1 MATRPSRPAAR
12 SAPSSPSGPSGPSG
26 HSAGNPLAAPAQPG
40 DLLLYRLVKLAAAS
54 GRLVTRL
61 CERSHGITRREWGVV
76 MWLAQEPGLQPS
88 VLAVRLELDR
98 ARVSRAIGSLEGKG
112 LVQRRPPADG
122 RPAGLHLTEG
132 GTRLH
137 AALWP
142 EVRAIN
148 QALALSLD
156 AAHLDALDRSLAQL
170 QDRAAQLE
178 RQPAGAAPFPPRNG
192 GARAGGRRGT
202 APGGGPAA

>member
-12 SAPSSPSGPSGPSG
+12 SAPSSPSDPSGP
-26 HSAGNPLAAPAQPG
+26 SAGNPLAAPAQPG

-98 ARVSRAIGSLEGKG
+98 ARVSRAIGSLEDKG
-112 LVQRRPPADG
+112 LVQRKPPADG
-122 RPAGLHLTEG
+122 RPAGLHLTEAG
-132 GTRLH
+132 ARLH

-148 QALALSLD
+148 RDLALSLD
-156 AAHLDALDRSLAQL
+156 AEHLDALDRSLARL
-170 QDRAAQLE
+170 QERAAQLE
-178 RQPAGAAPFPPRNG
+178 RQPAGAAPFPPRSG
-192 GARAGGRRGT
+192 GARSGGRRGA